1 MRRVALA
8 GTAAVGFLLL
18 LLWVRAKYIQIN
30 PHSADQVNGPA
41 INPFLSSAPFNA
53 LVREEQPVIVD
64 GTAEIWRLEWKA
76 LPKSYCG
83 PDDEEYFTQRCAGF
97 AFGEAGPLDLIRLV
111 SGGEVDRFPLTP
123 LPWLRHECTCGTR
136 RSEMG
141 SSG

>member
-1 MRRVALA
+1 MKRVALA
-8 GTAAVGFLLL
+8 GAAAVGFLLLL

-30 PHSADQVNGPA
+30 PHSADQLHGPT
-41 INPFLSSAPFNA
+41 INQFLSSAPLNA
-53 LVREEQPVIVD
+53 LVREEQTVSVN

-111 SGGEVDRFPLTP
+111 SDREVDRFPERLGRQDHRGQRP
-123 LPWLRHECTCGTR
+123 
-136 RSEMG
+136 
-141 SSG
+141 